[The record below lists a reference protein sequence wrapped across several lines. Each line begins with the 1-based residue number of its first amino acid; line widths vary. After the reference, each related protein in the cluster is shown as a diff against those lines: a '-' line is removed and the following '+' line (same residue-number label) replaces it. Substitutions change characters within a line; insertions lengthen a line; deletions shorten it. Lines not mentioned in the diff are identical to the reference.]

1 MKPNIT
7 NYLISIILILGIYGA
22 GNLAYNEFLKEGTC
36 PKLGIIPACYIVL
49 VCFVIPFIAHIFNK
63 GNIIYFLFTGFAL
76 TLAIY
81 ASIGQLF
88 GNLQCPKT
96 GNGIPMCYI
105 SFVIFA
111 SLILL
116 KIILLKKSS
125 FHLN

>member
-1 MKPNIT
+1 MKRNII
-7 NYLISIILILGIYGA
+7 NYLTFIIFILGIYGT
-22 GNLAYNEFLKEGTC
+22 GNLVYNEFLQEGAC

-49 VCFVIPFIAHIFNK
+49 ACFVIPFIAHIFST
-63 GNIIYFLFTGFAL
+63 GRIVYFLFTGFAL
-76 TLAIY
+76 ALATY

-111 SLILL
+111 SLVLL

>member
-63 GNIIYFLFTGFAL
+63 GKIIYFLFTGFAL

-81 ASIGQLF
+81 ASIGQLLV
-88 GNLQCPKT
+88 NLQCPKT
-96 GNGIPMCYI
+96 EGGLPMCYI
-105 SFVIFA
+105 SSVFFA
-111 SLILL
+111 SLVLL
-116 KIILLKKSS
+116 KIKVFKEKKG
-125 FHLN
+125 